1 MLDRSLMESIM
12 QKLLI
17 VLVSLSG
24 RRLAEALFHF
34 CKEFAVNSLSHS
46 GFTFTNRPK
55 SSSAEE

>member
-1 MLDRSLMESIM
+1 MLERSLMESIM

-34 CKEFAVNSLSHS
+34 CKEFPVNSLG
-46 GFTFTNRPK
+46 GFTFTDRPK